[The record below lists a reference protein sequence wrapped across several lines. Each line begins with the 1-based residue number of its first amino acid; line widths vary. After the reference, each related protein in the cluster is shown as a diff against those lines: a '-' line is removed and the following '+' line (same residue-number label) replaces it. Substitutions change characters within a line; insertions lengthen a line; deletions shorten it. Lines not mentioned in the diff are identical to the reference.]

1 MAEAFASTRSAV
13 VVERRDAVLEWDS
26 FLESLDFGALVPEAY
41 ERYRPAIVDGLNFF
55 LENLAADRAIE
66 ILAEQASMPAGTA
79 IEERLVAIA
88 RRCPALH
95 KLGQVLARDRRLP
108 ADFRRLLQ
116 TLESMPSTLDAAQA
130 RRLAEAELGPVS
142 RLGISIEEP
151 PLAEASVAI
160 VVPFTSRS
168 KRVAHGVLK
177 LLKPGI
183 VEKLEEELELLQ
195 RIGGLL
201 DERCEAYRLPHIDY
215 EDTFLEVKALLSR
228 EICLDREQEHMRHA
242 RREFSHVSSVI
253 VPEVYDFSTPRLT
266 AMQRIIGAKVT
277 DSDLP
282 APGRRKLA
290 DTIIQALLARPLW
303 SNEEQAFFHA
313 DPHAGNLFAT
323 ADGELVVLDWSLVGH
338 LTKDDRVQLTQILI
352 GAFTLDASRVCE
364 AIDALAQGRTD
375 APSLNQIIH
384 KHIGLVSQ
392 GAFPG
397 LSWVMRLLDESI
409 TRARCRFG
417 GDLLMFRKVLQTL
430 EGVVADVSP
439 DCHPDRVLITAFVK
453 QLVIEWVQRPLALPS
468 SRHFSTHSSNID
480 LTQLLMSMP
489 FLGSLRWMNL
499 QSTWLRDTGLGWAR

>member
-1 MAEAFASTRSAV
+1 VLLEQGSDAAS
-13 VVERRDAVLEWDS
+13 EWDG

-41 ERYRPAIVDGLNFF
+41 ERYRPAIVGGLNFF
-55 LENLAADRAIE
+55 LENLAADRAME
-66 ILAEQASMPAGTA
+66 ILVEQASMPAGTP

-116 TLESMPSTLDAAQA
+116 TLESMPSTLTTVEA
-130 RRLAEAELGPVS
+130 RRLAEAELGLVS
-142 RLGISIEEP
+142 QLGITIDEP

-168 KRVAHGVLK
+168 TCNQAAHGVLK

-183 VEKLEEELELLQ
+183 EEKLEEELDLLH
-195 RIGGLL
+195 RIGALL
-201 DERCEAYRLPHIDY
+201 DDRCQTYQLPQIDY
-215 EDTFLEVKALLSR
+215 EETFVEVKALLSR

-242 RREFSHVSSVI
+242 RREFSDLSSVI

-277 DSDLP
+277 DADLP
-282 APGRRKLA
+282 ASGRRKLA
-290 DTIIQALLARPLW
+290 DTIIRALLARPIW
-303 SNEEQAFFHA
+303 SKVSQAVFHA

-323 ADGELVVLDWSLVGH
+323 SDGRLGVLDWSLVGH

-375 APSLNQIIH
+375 ATSLGEIVHQH
-384 KHIGLVSQ
+384 MALVSQ
-392 GAFPG
+392 GGFPG
-397 LSWVMRLLDESI
+397 LSWVMRLLDESV

-439 DCHPDRVLITAFVK
+439 DCHPDRVLMAAFVK
-453 QLVIEWVQRPLALPS
+453 QLVIEWAQRPFALPS
-468 SRHFSTHSSNID
+468 SRHFATHFSNVD
-480 LTQLLMSMP
+480 LTQLLMSAP
-489 FLGSLRWMNL
+489 FIGSRQWVNL
-499 QSTWLRDTGLGWAR
+499 QATWLRDTGFGWAR